1 MPVMSFLEYAAAVR
15 HVLIMDVTVGLP
27 AMS

>member
-1 MPVMSFLEYAAAVR
+1 MSAMSFLEYAAAVR

>member
-1 MPVMSFLEYAAAVR
+1 MPVLSFLEYAAAVR
-15 HVLIMDVTVGLP
+15 LVLKMDVTVGLP